1 MLSRSRHSAF
11 CRRSS
16 KDRVSERV
24 AFDSSRSFLASSTT
38 CETLAGEGS
47 GLVPVNRSIASN
59 RACGGSMP
67 LATTA
72 STSVGR
78 KCPRGVVGLA
88 ISCGGSGVRRRWNG
102 AGMLFRVLGVLRSQP
117 CFGRRASIRS
127 VRGLCAWPLRRPA
140 SPQRRSRG
148 GFEGYRITRDR
159 HHKQLPMSVKK
170 FSCSGRCQK
179 VAMNVLQ

>member
-1 MLSRSRHSAF
+1 
-11 CRRSS
+11 
-16 KDRVSERV
+16 
-24 AFDSSRSFLASSTT
+24 
-38 CETLAGEGS
+38 
-47 GLVPVNRSIASN
+47 
-59 RACGGSMP
+59 
-67 LATTA
+67 
-72 STSVGR
+72 
-78 KCPRGVVGLA
+78 
-88 ISCGGSGVRRRWNG
+88 
-102 AGMLFRVLGVLRSQP
+102 VLRSQP